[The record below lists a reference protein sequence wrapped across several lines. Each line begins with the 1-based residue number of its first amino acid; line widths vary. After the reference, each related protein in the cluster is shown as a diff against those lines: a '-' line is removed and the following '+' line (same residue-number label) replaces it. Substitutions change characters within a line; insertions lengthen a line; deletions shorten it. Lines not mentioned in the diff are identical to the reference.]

1 MLEGSGTRKL
11 GGRDPLRAFQRFFAW
26 SIVLLFVSFFPS
38 RAHAYA
44 WMIKHAYSG
53 CPVCHAD
60 PSGGELLTAYGRAQS
75 DLLLRMRYGKPGGS
89 SESQPS
95 SSSSSSSFDSFDSD
109 ESDSS
114 SAKKS
119 DAKPADAPAKAAPT
133 EAAPAGD
140 DDKDDKTDANSGEDD
155 DDDASDKPAADKPAA
170 PKSDDTAKPAAK
182 GEAEA
187 ALSEPQKKEE
197 LKTDDSG
204 SIDTSGFL
212 WGLVNTPD
220 WLLLG
225 GSYRQLSVY
234 KLSPKPTSFTTF
246 PMMADVYGQ
255 MQFGAFR
262 VEGSIGI
269 VRVGVG
275 SPYARAAQL
284 TGNQGDQWN
293 LLSRTH
299 WVGYDLADG
308 QVTLRAGHLN
318 LPFGV
323 RIPEH
328 TMWVRQATRTDRE
341 SAQQDGA
348 AVAYNGEKLRGEF
361 MGIAGNYQV
370 RPDKYRER
378 GYSLYLEYMTGTRTA
393 LGISSLVTSAK
404 EDRVTLHNNVV
415 RQAHGAF
422 VRTAFTDSV
431 TLLAE
436 ADGLLTTQREA
447 GYVGFAQLDYEVTQ
461 GLHLMGTGELLDQG
475 YDTVAGGDRV
485 LGNGQ
490 PQLGAWG
497 TVDWF
502 CLPHVE
508 VRLDLFSRQNDQTTV
523 LGQLHVFL

>member
-26 SIVLLFVSFFPS
+26 LIVLLFVSFFPS

-44 WMIKHAYSG
+44 WMIKHAYAG

-89 SESQPS
+89 SDSQPS
-95 SSSSSSSFDSFDSD
+95 ASGSSSFDSFDSD
-109 ESDSS
+109 DDS
-114 SAKKS
+114 KKS
-119 DAKPADAPAKAAPT
+119 DAAPAAAPDKAAP
-133 EAAPAGD
+133 APDG
-140 DDKDDKTDANSGEDD
+140 DKTDANSGEDD
-155 DDDASDKPAADKPAA
+155 DDADKSADTKPDAA
-170 PKSDDTAKPAAK
+170 KTDDAAKPAAK
-182 GEAEA
+182 ADAQSA
-187 ALSEPQKKEE
+187 AAAPKED

-234 KLSPKPTSFTTF
+234 KLSPATSFATF

-255 MQFGAFR
+255 VQIGQFR
-262 VEGSIGI
+262 VEGSLGI

-275 SPYARAAQL
+275 SPYARAAQI

-299 WVGYDLADG
+299 WIGYDLADG

-328 TMWVRQATRTDRE
+328 TMWVRQSTRTDRE
-341 SAQQDGA
+341 SAQQDGVA
-348 AVAYNGEKLRGEF
+348 LAYNGEKLRGEA

-370 RPDKYRER
+370 RPDKFRER

-393 LGISSLVTSAK
+393 IGVSSLVTSAK
-404 EDRVTLHNNVV
+404 EDRVTLRSNVL

-436 ADGLLTTQREA
+436 ADALLTTQREP
-447 GYVGFAQLDYEVTQ
+447 GYVGFAQLDYEITQ
-461 GLHLMGTGELLDQG
+461 GLHLMGTGEILDQG
-475 YDTVAGGDRV
+475 YDKILGGDRV
-485 LGNGQ
+485 LGAGQ

-508 VRLDLFSRQNDQTTV
+508 VRLDLFSRQNDQTTL

>member
-26 SIVLLFVSFFPS
+26 SIVALFVSFFPS

-89 SESQPS
+89 SDSQPS
-95 SSSSSSSFDSFDSD
+95 SSGSSSFDSFDSD
-109 ESDSS
+109 DDSS

-119 DAKPADAPAKAAPT
+119 DAAPAAAPTKAAPAT
-133 EAAPAGD
+133 DE
-140 DDKDDKTDANSGEDD
+140 DKDDKTDANSGEDD
-155 DDDASDKPAADKPAA
+155 DDEDADKAKPDA
-170 PKSDDTAKPAAK
+170 KSDAAKPAAAK
-182 GEAEA
+182 PDAAPAAEA
-187 ALSEPQKKEE
+187 DKPKEE

-225 GSYRQLSVY
+225 GSYRQLTVI
-234 KLSPKPTSFTTF
+234 KPGPGTFTTF

-255 MQFGAFR
+255 MQFGHFR

-269 VRVGVG
+269 IRVGVG
-275 SPYARAAQL
+275 SPYGRAVQI

-308 QVTLRAGHLN
+308 TVTLRAGHLN
-318 LPFGV
+318 LPFGI

-328 TMWVRQATRTDRE
+328 TMWVRQITRTDRE

-348 AVAYNGEKLRGEF
+348 AIAFNGEKLRGEV

-378 GYSLYLEYMTGTRTA
+378 GYSLYAEYLTGTRTA
-393 LGISSLVTSAK
+393 IGISSLVTSAK
-404 EDRVTLHNNVV
+404 EDRVSLEANVV
-415 RQAHGAF
+415 RQSHGAF

-436 ADGLLTTQREA
+436 ADALITSHREP

-461 GLHLMGTGELLDQG
+461 GLHLMATGEILDQG
-475 YDTVAGGDRV
+475 FDTLIGGDRV
-485 LGNGQ
+485 LGAGQ

-508 VRLDLFSRQNDQTTV
+508 VRADVFSRQNDDTTI

>member
-1 MLEGSGTRKL
+1 MVQRNSVLTQVLRVRQAPAMLERSGTRKL
-11 GGRDPLRAFQRFFAW
+11 GGRDPLRAFQRFLGW
-26 SIVLLFVSFFPS
+26 SLVALFVSLFPS

-44 WMIKHAYSG
+44 WMIKHSYAG

-89 SESQPS
+89 SAAS
-95 SSSSSSSFDSFDSD
+95 SAGSSDSSFDSFDSD
-109 ESDSS
+109 DDS
-114 SAKKS
+114 K
-119 DAKPADAPAKAAPT
+119 KPA
-133 EAAPAGD
+133 AAPA
-140 DDKDDKTDANSGEDD
+140 KTDANSGA
-155 DDDASDKPAADKPAA
+155 DDADADADKPATA
-170 PKSDDTAKPAAK
+170 DADTPADTSDTPADTATAPST
-182 GEAEA
+182 EH
-187 ALSEPQKKEE
+187 QD
-197 LKTDDSG
+197 LKIDDS
-204 SIDTSGFL
+204 SSTDTSGFL

-225 GSYRQLSVY
+225 GSYRQLAVY
-234 KLSPKPTSFTTF
+234 QPAPGSFATF

-255 MQFGAFR
+255 VSVGHFR
-262 VEGSIGI
+262 VEGSLGV

-275 SPYARAAQL
+275 SPYGRAVQL

-299 WVGYDLADG
+299 WLGYDFMDG
-308 QVTLRAGHLN
+308 QLTVRGGHLN
-318 LPFGV
+318 LPFGI

-341 SAQQDGA
+341 SAQQDGV
-348 AVAYNGEKLRGEF
+348 AVAFNGESFRGEV
-361 MGIAGNYQV
+361 MAIAGNYQV

-378 GYSLYLEYMTGTRTA
+378 GYSLYAEYLTSSRTA
-393 LGISSLVTSAK
+393 LGISSLVTTAK
-404 EDRVTLHNNVV
+404 QDRISLNTNVT
-415 RQAHGAF
+415 RQAHGVF
-422 VRTAFTDSV
+422 MRSAFTDQI

-436 ADGLLTTQREA
+436 ADALVTTKREL
-447 GYVGFAQLDYEVTQ
+447 GYVGFAQLDFEVTQ
-461 GLHLMGTGELLDQG
+461 GLHLMATGEMLDRG
-475 YDTVAGGDRV
+475 YDQYSNGDRP
-485 LGNGQ
+485 LGAGQ

-508 VRLDLFSRQNDQTTV
+508 FRADAFSRQNDEVTV

>member
-1 MLEGSGTRKL
+1 MQRNSVLTQALRRRQAAAMLEGSGTRKL

-26 SIVLLFVSFFPS
+26 SLVALFVSFFPS

-44 WMIKHAYSG
+44 WMIKHSYAG

-89 SESQPS
+89 STGS
-95 SSSSSSSFDSFDSD
+95 SSEGSTDSSFDSFDSD
-109 ESDSS
+109 DNSKKPAAAP
-114 SAKKS
+114 AKTDANSGADDDDEEDKPAAKA
-119 DAKPADAPAKAAPT
+119 DAAAPAAAAAKPADAPAAEASTKPADAPT
-133 EAAPAGD
+133 AEAAPAEHQEMKIDEG
-140 DDKDDKTDANSGEDD
+140 S
-155 DDDASDKPAADKPAA
+155 
-170 PKSDDTAKPAAK
+170 
-182 GEAEA
+182 
-187 ALSEPQKKEE
+187 
-197 LKTDDSG
+197 

-225 GSYRQLSVY
+225 GSYRQLAIY
-234 KLSPKPTSFTTF
+234 KLHPTGKFTTF

-255 MQFGAFR
+255 VSVGHFR
-262 VEGSIGI
+262 VEGSLGI

-275 SPYARAAQL
+275 SPYARSAQL

-299 WVGYDLADG
+299 WLGYDFADG
-308 QVTLRAGHLN
+308 QITLRGGHLN
-318 LPFGV
+318 LPFGI

-341 SAQQDGA
+341 SAQQDG
-348 AVAYNGEKLRGEF
+348 VALAFNGEKFRGEV
-361 MGIAGNYQV
+361 MAIAGNYQI

-378 GYSLYLEYMTGTRTA
+378 GYSLYAEYLTSSRTA
-393 LGISSLVTSAK
+393 LGVSSLVTSATA
-404 EDRVTLHNNVV
+404 DRITLDPKVI
-415 RQAHGAF
+415 RQAHGIF
-422 VRTAFTDSV
+422 MRSAFTDQV

-436 ADGLLTTQREA
+436 ADGLFRTDHET

-461 GLHLMGTGELLDQG
+461 GLHLMGTGEVLDQG
-475 YDTVAGGDRV
+475 YDKVVGGARI
-485 LGNGQ
+485 LGTGQ

-508 VRLDLFSRQNDQTTV
+508 FRVDLFSRQNDQTTV

>member
-26 SIVLLFVSFFPS
+26 LIVLLFVSFFPS

-44 WMIKHAYSG
+44 WMIKHAYAG

-89 SESQPS
+89 SDSQPS
-95 SSSSSSSFDSFDSD
+95 ASGSSSFDSFDSD
-109 ESDSS
+109 DDS
-114 SAKKS
+114 KKS
-119 DAKPADAPAKAAPT
+119 DAAPAAAPDKAAP
-133 EAAPAGD
+133 APAPDG
-140 DDKDDKTDANSGEDD
+140 DKTDANSGEDD
-155 DDDASDKPAADKPAA
+155 DDADKSADTKPDAA
-170 PKSDDTAKPAAK
+170 RPDDAAKPAAK
-182 GEAEA
+182 ADAQSA
-187 ALSEPQKKEE
+187 AAAPKED

-225 GSYRQLSVY
+225 GAYRQLAVY
-234 KLSPKPTSFTTF
+234 KPGPKTFTTF

-255 MQFGAFR
+255 LQVGNFR

-269 VRVGVG
+269 IRVGVG
-275 SPYARAAQL
+275 SPYGRAVQI

-299 WVGYDLADG
+299 WIGYDLADG
-308 QVTLRAGHLN
+308 TVTLRAGHLN
-318 LPFGV
+318 LPFGI

-328 TMWVRQATRTDRE
+328 TMWVRQITRTDRE
-341 SAQQDGA
+341 SAQQDG
-348 AVAYNGEKLRGEF
+348 VALAFNGEKLRGEI

-378 GYSLYLEYMTGTRTA
+378 GYSLYAEYLTGTRTA
-393 LGISSLVTSAK
+393 IGVSSLVTSAK
-404 EDRVTLHNNVV
+404 EDRVSLERDVV
-415 RQAHGAF
+415 RQSHGAF
-422 VRTAFTDSV
+422 VRTAFSDSV

-436 ADGLLTTQREA
+436 ADGLITSHRET

-461 GLHLMGTGELLDQG
+461 GLHLMATGEILDQG
-475 YDTVAGGDRV
+475 YDTLIAGDRV
-485 LGNGQ
+485 LGAGQ

-508 VRLDLFSRQNDQTTV
+508 FRADIFSRQNDDTTI

>member
-1 MLEGSGTRKL
+1 MQRNSVLTQVLRVRQAPAMLKGSGTRKL
-11 GGRDPLRAFQRFFAW
+11 GGRDPLRAFQRFLAW
-26 SIVLLFVSFFPS
+26 SLVALFVSLFPS

-44 WMIKHAYSG
+44 WMIKHSYAG

-89 SESQPS
+89 STGS
-95 SSSSSSSFDSFDSD
+95 SEGSSDSSFDSFDSD
-109 ESDSS
+109 DDS
-114 SAKKS
+114 K
-119 DAKPADAPAKAAPT
+119 KPA
-133 EAAPAGD
+133 AAPA
-140 DDKDDKTDANSGEDD
+140 KTDANSGA
-155 DDDASDKPAADKPAA
+155 DDADANADADADKPA
-170 PKSDDTAKPAAK
+170 TADADKPADA
-182 GEAEA
+182 GEKPADA
-187 ALSEPQKKEE
+187 AAAPSTEHKD
-197 LKTDDSG
+197 LKIDDS
-204 SIDTSGFL
+204 SSTDTSGFL

-225 GSYRQLSVY
+225 GSYRQLAIYTLHPSST
-234 KLSPKPTSFTTF
+234 KFTTF

-255 MQFGAFR
+255 VSVGHFR
-262 VEGSIGI
+262 VEGSLGV

-275 SPYARAAQL
+275 SPYARAAQI

-299 WVGYDLADG
+299 WLGYDFMDG
-308 QVTLRAGHLN
+308 QLTLRGGHLN

-341 SAQQDGA
+341 SAQQDG
-348 AVAYNGEKLRGEF
+348 VALAFNGENFRGEV
-361 MGIAGNYQV
+361 MAIAGNYQV

-378 GYSLYLEYMTGTRTA
+378 GYSLYAEYLTSSRTA
-393 LGISSLVTSAK
+393 IGISSLVTSAQ
-404 EDRVTLHNNVV
+404 EDRVTLDPKVI
-415 RQAHGAF
+415 RQAHGVFMRSAF
-422 VRTAFTDSV
+422 NDQV

-436 ADGLLTTQREA
+436 ADGLFRTDHEA
-447 GYVGFAQLDYEVTQ
+447 GYVGFAQLDYEITQ
-461 GLHLMGTGELLDQG
+461 GLHLMGTGEVLDQG
-475 YDTVAGGDRV
+475 YDKVVGGVRG
-485 LGNGQ
+485 LGSGQ

-508 VRLDLFSRQNDQTTV
+508 FRVDLFSRQNDQTTI

>member
-11 GGRDPLRAFQRFFAW
+11 GGRDPLRALQRFFAW
-26 SIVLLFVSFFPS
+26 SLVALFVSLFPS

-44 WMIKHAYSG
+44 WMIKHSYAG

-89 SESQPS
+89 STGS
-95 SSSSSSSFDSFDSD
+95 SEGGGDSSFDSFDSD
-109 ESDSS
+109 DSS
-114 SAKKS
+114 K
-119 DAKPADAPAKAAPT
+119 KPAETPA
-133 EAAPAGD
+133 
-140 DDKDDKTDANSGEDD
+140 KTDANSGA
-155 DDDASDKPAADKPAA
+155 DDDASGADKPATDSA
-170 PKSDDTAKPAAK
+170 ADADAAAKPSDAPAADAAPA
-182 GEAEA
+182 AEH
-187 ALSEPQKKEE
+187 QE
-197 LKTDDSG
+197 LKVDEGS

-225 GSYRQLSVY
+225 GAYRQLAIY
-234 KLSPKPTSFTTF
+234 KLQPKGDFKTF

-255 MQFGAFR
+255 VSVGHFR
-262 VEGSIGI
+262 VEGSLGV

-275 SPYARAAQL
+275 SPYARSAQL

-299 WVGYDLADG
+299 WLGYDFADG
-308 QVTLRAGHLN
+308 QVTLRGGHMN

-341 SAQQDGA
+341 SAQQDGVA
-348 AVAYNGEKLRGEF
+348 LAYNGEKLRGEL
-361 MGIAGNYQV
+361 MAIAGNYQT

-378 GYSLYLEYMTGTRTA
+378 GYSFYLEYLPSSRTA

-404 EDRVTLHNNVV
+404 EDRVSLDPKVV

-422 VRTAFTDSV
+422 MRSAFTDEV

-436 ADGLLTTQREA
+436 ANGLFRTDHEA

-461 GLHLMGTGELLDQG
+461 GLHLMATGEVLDQG
-475 YDTVAGGDRV
+475 YNKVVGGERI
-485 LGNGQ
+485 LGAGQ

-508 VRLDLFSRQNDQTTV
+508 FRVDLFSRQNDQTTV
-523 LGQLHVFL
+523 LGQFHVFL